1 VSNLPLKRLAIVVA
15 GGLGAAAA
23 ILRRRKSEADNA
35 LWREATSDSSS

>member
-1 VSNLPLKRLAIVVA
+1 VSKLPLKQLALVVA

-23 ILRRRKSEADNA
+23 LLRRRKSTADTA

>member
-1 VSNLPLKRLAIVVA
+1 VSKLPLKRLAVLVV

-23 ILRRRKSEADNA
+23 VLRRRKSAADTA